1 MDPKRWVIFTLEFNR
16 SLSRSYN
23 RTIYSMEDL
32 HSIMIPKNI
41 MRIIVANKRLYT
53 KFSKK
58 KKFKLSC
65 HVSKFLIRI
74 AIRIAIY
81 FLLSSPQKK
90 RKKTKISKI
99 RYQFSF
105 NRILPR
111 NGKYSQRPETSNN
124 ESAWWRTDI
133 QKGKTISPIYLAHQ
147 IYWKR

>member
-74 AIRIAIY
+74 AIRHL
-81 FLLSSPQKK
+81 FPSLFPPKKK

-124 ESAWWRTDI
+124 ESA
-133 QKGKTISPIYLAHQ
+133 
-147 IYWKR
+147 